1 MKLKKINWLNK
12 KVQNTFKGKNTKQR
26 NNFQK
31 TMGKNKKSDT
41 KNIKKRKQKKQ
52 IKKKIKKWKWINVK
66 KTKTDKRIPKKQILK
81 LNQKQ
86 QKTINKWKTN

>member
-1 MKLKKINWLNK
+1 MGNNKKIGYK
-12 KVQNTFKGKNTKQR
+12 KHKEKKTK
-26 NNFQK
+26 K
-31 TMGKNKKSDT
+31 TN
-41 KNIKKRKQKKQ
+41 
-52 IKKKIKKWKWINVK
+52 KKKIKKWKWINYVK